1 MKKLA
6 LILTAVASAA
16 LLTACQG
23 EASDPSQPLDQPGV
37 APYEYDAEAE
47 YLLNVIQLDFDLQLL
62 RFRSPEGAK
71 SMAVT
76 VYRMVDGQWQ
86 VVGGRTTSSDLDP
99 EEGLYAGTLTVQTD
113 QNTFD
118 GEVYGVSTLINMGG
132 GAIGGSAPAVNWT
145 AESSSGG
152 TVYLED
158 YTETPLGE
166 EVPVQ
171 LTVLYANPPAE
182 YPVFTVEDYFT
193 PDKLAGADFAQAVTV
208 MFTDEML
215 EEGPID

>member
-1 MKKLA
+1 M
-6 LILTAVASAA
+6 
-16 LLTACQG
+16 
-23 EASDPSQPLDQPGV
+23 
-37 APYEYDAEAE
+37 
-47 YLLNVIQLDFDLQLL
+47 
-62 RFRSPEGAK
+62 
-71 SMAVT
+71 
-76 VYRMVDGQWQ
+76 
-86 VVGGRTTSSDLDP
+86 GGRTTSSDLDP
-99 EEGLYAGTLTVQTD
+99 KEGLYAGTLTVQTD
-113 QNTFD
+113 QTAFD
-118 GEVYGVSTLINMGG
+118 GEGYGVSTLINMGG
-132 GAIGGSAPAVNWT
+132 GSIGGYAPAVSWT

-193 PDKLAGADFAQAVTV
+193 PDKLSDANFVQAVTV